1 MEEIII
7 LEGEMIQNIVFV
19 KDGRLSIEIA
29 IDINDPYASIKKYAE
44 INFIGI
50 SKQEEKKN
58 YTFINR
64 LNSVA
69 QIKKKL

>member
-1 MEEIII
+1 
-7 LEGEMIQNIVFV
+7 MIQNIVFV

-29 IDINDPYASIKKYAE
+29 IDINDPYTSIKKYAE

-58 YTFINR
+58 YTLIGR
-64 LNSVA
+64 LNSVKT
-69 QIKKKL
+69 KKILMI